1 MPKHEDLKVCT
12 CRSSTCFSFF
22 KCTAMFWVHV
32 CNWVKG
38 KGIRV
43 NDSRVILKCI
53 LFNGILDSNSFFLS
67 LFCLSDKEPGAE
79 YNEWHKFCHASLILN
94 IFFTTYLYLPS
105 PPFQWH
111 MVFTKRWPVSWNIV
125 WGKGGLSRNLWRG
138 IMWFLL
144 VLLSGGLLTTNRGRA
159 MPWLLFLLIVM
170 VTKYS
175 PFLWWSTTF
184 EKTSNQPVS
193 SDSPPPPPLM

>member
-1 MPKHEDLKVCT
+1 MLLDGV
-12 CRSSTCFSFF
+12 R
-22 KCTAMFWVHV
+22 
-32 CNWVKG
+32 
-38 KGIRV
+38 
-43 NDSRVILKCI
+43 
-53 LFNGILDSNSFFLS
+53 DSNSFFLS
-67 LFCLSDKEPGAE
+67 LLFVWQRARCRIQWVAKILSCFTNFE
-79 YNEWHKFCHASLILN
+79 H
-94 IFFTTYLYLPS
+94 FFTTYLYLPS

-111 MVFTKRWPVSWNIV
+111 VVFTKRWPVSWNIV

-175 PFLWWSTTF
+175 PFLWWSTAF